1 MDFYQQLQLS
11 SIGSK
16 QWIKG
21 AKDSKEK
28 YKRILIYNFKVYLVV
43 AFCFALV
50 TLYSMI
56 FGSQNSV
63 VGVLVLLVLMILR
76 QVDFGI
82 DTKHSIGVIFMIFA
96 ILAVGPRL
104 ANTVNTVPAFF
115 IHFLCIMA
123 IMILSCHNVIMSNQ
137 STFILGYLLFYGYD
151 VTGHNYVLRCCGLFA
166 GAVICSLVFY
176 KNHRNRTFHRGFY
189 HLFKEFHLFSARSS
203 WYLRLS
209 LGISTAMLIG
219 ELVHMP
225 RVMWIGIAAMSVL
238 LPFSKD
244 MKYRVQRRG
253 PFNILGC
260 MIFLILHAIL
270 PDHIFQWIGLIGGI
284 GVGYS
289 AGYAWQTVFNTFGA
303 LYIAENLFGL
313 KNAIILRI
321 AANVFGSLYAYEVKR
336 QLEAEDLSVLV
347 DDRNEKIGRKIRDTE
362 LKRIPYMLIV
372 GEKEAENN
380 EVSVRKQG
388 EGDKGSMKIATFAA
402 LLKGEIEEQMNHWKK
417 DNN

>member
-1 MDFYQQLQLS
+1 MFHCNPEIRKEIRRSFRLNFYQQLQLS

-16 QWIKG
+16 QWIKS
-21 AKDSKEK
+21 ADDPKEK
-28 YKRILIYNFKVYLVV
+28 RSRILIYNFKVYLVV
-43 AFCFALV
+43 AFCFAVV

-82 DTKHSIGVIFMIFA
+82 DTKHSIAVIFMIFA
-96 ILAVGPRL
+96 ILAAGPRL
-104 ANTVNTVPAFF
+104 ANSVGAGWTFL
-115 IHFLCIMA
+115 IHFVCIMA

-137 STFILGYLLFYGYD
+137 STFILGYLLLYGYD
-151 VTGHNYVLRCCGLFA
+151 VTGHDYTLRIYGLLA
-166 GAVICSLVFY
+166 GAIICSLVFY
-176 KNHRNRTFHRGFY
+176 KNHRNRTFRRGFL
-189 HLFKEFHLFSARSS
+189 HLFKEFHLFSTRSN

-219 ELVHMP
+219 QLTNMP
-225 RVMWIGIAAMSVL
+225 RVMWIGIATMSVL

-260 MIFLILHAIL
+260 MIFLLLHAIL
-270 PDHIFQWIGLIGGI
+270 PDSIFRWIGLIGGV

-303 LYIAENLFGL
+303 LYIAESMFGL
-313 KNAIILRI
+313 KTAIILRI
-321 AANVFGSLYAYEVKR
+321 AANVFGSLYAYGFDKIFRMISIAVRNLTE
-336 QLEAEDLSVLV
+336 ED
-347 DDRNEKIGRKIRDTE
+347 T
-362 LKRIPYMLIV
+362 IV
-372 GEKEAENN
+372 GDQA
-380 EVSVRKQG
+380 
-388 EGDKGSMKIATFAA
+388 
-402 LLKGEIEEQMNHWKK
+402 
-417 DNN
+417 

>member
-28 YKRILIYNFKVYLVV
+28 HKRILIYNFKVYLVV
-43 AFCFALV
+43 AFCFAVV

-137 STFILGYLLFYGYD
+137 SKFILGYLFFYGYD
-151 VTGHNYVLRCCGLFA
+151 VKLHNY
-166 GAVICSLVFY
+166 
-176 KNHRNRTFHRGFY
+176 
-189 HLFKEFHLFSARSS
+189 
-203 WYLRLS
+203 
-209 LGISTAMLIG
+209 
-219 ELVHMP
+219 
-225 RVMWIGIAAMSVL
+225 
-238 LPFSKD
+238 
-244 MKYRVQRRG
+244 
-253 PFNILGC
+253 
-260 MIFLILHAIL
+260 
-270 PDHIFQWIGLIGGI
+270 
-284 GVGYS
+284 
-289 AGYAWQTVFNTFGA
+289 
-303 LYIAENLFGL
+303 
-313 KNAIILRI
+313 AIILRI
-321 AANVFGSLYAYEVKR
+321 AANVFGSLYAYGFD
-336 QLEAEDLSVLV
+336 QLF
-347 DDRNEKIGRKIRDTE
+347 RKITTSIRN
-362 LKRIPYMLIV
+362 LF
-372 GEKEAENN
+372 ENN
-380 EVSVRKQG
+380 SIMTDQ
-388 EGDKGSMKIATFAA
+388 A
-402 LLKGEIEEQMNHWKK
+402 
-417 DNN
+417 